1 MGGGSFSLWPA
12 CPNLASTSLSALAL
26 EPTSLG
32 FQQIQEMSGNTQA
45 HGTEQLLDSWTSH
58 SQLTIVGLVGLEYS
72 IPEATTICHSF
83 DTQVSE

>member
-12 CPNLASTSLSALAL
+12 CPNLASTSISALAL

-45 HGTEQLLDSWTSH
+45 YGTEQLLDSWTSQ
-58 SQLTIVGLVGLEYS
+58 SQLTIVGLVGLAVQHPRS
-72 IPEATTICHSF
+72 NNNMSLI
-83 DTQVSE
+83 

>member
-1 MGGGSFSLWPA
+1 
-12 CPNLASTSLSALAL
+12 
-26 EPTSLG
+26 
-32 FQQIQEMSGNTQA
+32 
-45 HGTEQLLDSWTSH
+45 GTEQLLDSWTSH